1 MDQLKKRG
9 WSLHNRRFL
18 CCAAEE
24 SIDHLLIHCT
34 KAKVLWDFLFTFF
47 SVLWVLPSSV
57 KEVLLGWHGLFIGKK
72 RRKIRRTTP
81 LCLFWAVWKERNK
94 IAFENEEF
102 SIQRLKYFFVCNF
115 WS

>member
-1 MDQLKKRG
+1 M
-9 WSLHNRRFL
+9 S
-18 CCAAEE
+18 
-24 SIDHLLIHCT
+24 
-34 KAKVLWDFLFTFF
+34 
-47 SVLWVLPSSV
+47 WVLPLLV

-102 SIQRLKYFFVCNF
+102 SIQRLKYIYIFFVIF
-115 WS
+115 GLGLSRVWMKGLIL